1 MGPRLLRV
9 DPDEL
14 DKMLTLIPTAAVS
27 PISSRRTQP
36 GRLTPVLAVVSRQ
49 LSLDRRSSTTH
60 RRQGLHV
67 IAARAFHIEH
77 AGALDGVGPDLINK
91 PADPQ
96 EPDERHDSRQRAAPG
111 GRPEKS
117 KTLTGLGLPARATR
131 SRSASSFATWAS
143 GPRRFY
149 AALGSRSSAR
159 SVIATPSAV
168 ATSQILARL
177 AAWYPVDS

>member
-1 MGPRLLRV
+1 M
-9 DPDEL
+9 
-14 DKMLTLIPTAAVS
+14 
-27 PISSRRTQP
+27 
-36 GRLTPVLAVVSRQ
+36 
-49 LSLDRRSSTTH
+49 
-60 RRQGLHV
+60 

-77 AGALDGVGPDLINK
+77 AYALDGVGPDLINK
-91 PADPQ
+91 PAGPQ